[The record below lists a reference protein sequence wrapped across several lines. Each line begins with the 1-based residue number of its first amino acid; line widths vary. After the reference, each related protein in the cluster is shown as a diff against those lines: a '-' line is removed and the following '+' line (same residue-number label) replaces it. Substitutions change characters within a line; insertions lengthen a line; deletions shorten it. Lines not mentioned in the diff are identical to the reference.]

1 METSS
6 LKYWFY
12 KILSSKDSLKDYSSY
27 ISLCYHYLRQ
37 NKESDPFPR
46 ILGTNI
52 DEFQTHIK
60 MLQKNYH
67 VISLKDALSVST
79 GKDVFTKK
87 NTGVLLTFDDGLSDH
102 YTAAKILSE
111 LGVSATF
118 FVPTCILDDQLPA
131 NPIIIHYALA
141 VFGIERFL
149 KEFREILVNHK
160 LDSKLFDL
168 KYSKSKDNSWE
179 TISRIKSIFKYKL
192 GYHKSRSILLEIYEN
207 LFSSEYKNMLEIIHL
222 NEHKIRKMLE
232 MGHNIGTH
240 THSHISVA
248 GNELD
253 PDSFTKEMVTPKH
266 FLEQKFNTKIN
277 SFSYPF
283 GGKDDYLPTSELIKK
298 TNEYAMGFTIEP
310 ILNTKNTPQFELGR
324 YSVHSTDTSFK
335 LNSIIQNISNKN

>member
-1 METSS
+1 MA
-6 LKYWFY
+6 
-12 KILSSKDSLKDYSSY
+12 
-27 ISLCYHYLRQ
+27 LCYHYLRQ

-52 DEFQTHIK
+52 DEFQNHIK

-67 VISLKDALSVST
+67 VISLKDAVSIST
-79 GKDVFTKK
+79 GEEDVFNKE
-87 NTGVLLTFDDGLSDH
+87 NTGVLLTFDDGLADH

-118 FVPTCILDDQLPA
+118 FVPTCILDEQLPA
-131 NPIIIHYALA
+131 SPTIIHYALA

-179 TISRIKSIFKYKL
+179 TISRIKSTFKYKL
-192 GYHKSRSILLEIYEN
+192 GYYESRSILLEIYEN
-207 LFSSEYKNMLEIIHL
+207 LFSSESKNMLKTMHL
-222 NEHKIRKMLE
+222 NENEIRKMLE

-253 PDSFTKEMVTPKH
+253 PDTFTKEMVSPKNY
-266 FLEQKFNTKIN
+266 LEQKFNTKIN

-298 TNEYAMGFTIEP
+298 TNEYDLGFTIEQA
-310 ILNTKNTPQFELGR
+310 LNTKNTPRFELGR

-335 LNSIIQNISNKN
+335 LNSIIQNISNEN